1 VPLQLAST
9 FVQSDSSTHVA
20 TARRVSE
27 MAPAPGEGAQKV
39 RQCPTRTLTAPA
51 ASTTRKRHGA
61 MEFEGCYTG
70 TPLSPT
76 RSSGDVVVVQ
86 VTR

>member
-9 FVQSDSSTHVA
+9 FVQSDSSIQVRSA
-20 TARRVSE
+20 